1 LTTRN
6 GRVKRRIGAV
16 LLAALVGSL
25 LAISSPAA
33 AGPGTAPADTER
45 LAGANRYGTA
55 AAVAAEGIPCLPL
68 VFVNGEN
75 FPDGLAAS
83 AFSPLPILLTKA
95 DALPA
100 ETLAVLDAFETG
112 CGFTEIPLY
121 IIGGEAAVGSAV
133 YEALDTWNGPA
144 PVERIGGADRY
155 ATALAVAKHPS
166 GPVCTNMILATG
178 TAFPDALAAGPL
190 GIAMS
195 APIVLNS
202 GSSLRADVKAYA
214 ATCLGDI
221 TIVGGTAAV
230 PQSVEDEL
238 KAMGK
243 TVTRIAG
250 SNRAETAA
258 AIAGELVEDYGFVV
272 GLGNVILVNC
282 NTFADALSASP
293 IAYMAAAPI
302 LCVNAGSIP
311 PVTAG
316 LHVGFC
322 NFVSTVWAIG
332 GTAVISDAVLAGA
345 AAATACTAPALTSA
359 SLVNSG
365 YKQAACELNGNV
377 SGMEG
382 VVVSAVP
389 GSAADGAAGNDWFIE
404 VVDVPDGDANYA
416 IVDPVGQAM
425 LIGIKVPAAT
435 APAPFGLTQQQLVD
449 AWYALGGA
457 ATAYFVPSVTTDT
470 GAPSGYDDNDPD
482 DGSNCNPAGGSQN
495 QTLTV
500 TFNQDVDD
508 TANPTTGTVLTA
520 ADFGGVF
527 GMVVVS
533 PLVATPGGASEY
545 TLVQNNVT
553 AAGNLVEVDDVI
565 TVAGAFSSSSSL
577 EVVAPGDEVKVS

>member
-1 LTTRN
+1 
-6 GRVKRRIGAV
+6 
-16 LLAALVGSL
+16 
-25 LAISSPAA
+25 
-33 AGPGTAPADTER
+33 
-45 LAGANRYGTA
+45 
-55 AAVAAEGIPCLPL
+55 
-68 VFVNGEN
+68 VNGEN

-83 AFSPLPILLTKA
+83 AFAPLPILLTKA

-100 ETLAVLDAFETG
+100 ETLAALDAYETS
-112 CGFTEIPLY
+112 CGSTNVP
-121 IIGGEAAVGSAV
+121 IIVVGGEAVVGSAV
-133 YEALDTWNGPA
+133 YEALDTWNEGSE
-144 PVERIGGADRY
+144 VERIGGADRY
-155 ATALAVAKHPS
+155 ATALAVATS
-166 GPVCTNMILATG
+166 AWTYGPVCNNMILATG

-190 GIAMS
+190 GKVS
-195 APIVLNS
+195 GAPIILNS

-214 ATCLGDI
+214 ATCFGDI

-293 IAYMAAAPI
+293 LAYIAAAPI

-377 SGMEG
+377 SGADG

-389 GSAADGAAGNDWFIE
+389 GSAADGAAGNNWSIA
-404 VVDVPDGDANYA
+404 VVDVADGDANFA
-416 IVDPVGQAM
+416 IVNPVAQTM
-425 LIGIKVPAAT
+425 TIGIKVPAAT

-449 AWYALGGA
+449 AWIAIGGD
-457 ATAYFVPSVTTDT
+457 ATKYFVPSVTIKT
-470 GAPSGYDDNDPD
+470 GAPSGYIDGDDPD
-482 DGSNCNPAGGSQN
+482 GGPDCEPANGSQTQTIVINFNIPVMDDANPAAGVVLQSN
-495 QTLTV
+495 D
-500 TFNQDVDD
+500 F
-508 TANPTTGTVLTA
+508 TGTAGFT
-520 ADFGGVF
+520 
-527 GMVVVS
+527 VVS
-533 PLVATPGGASEY
+533 PLVATPGGAASY
-545 TLVQNNVT
+545 TLVAVNVT
-553 AAGNLVEVDDVI
+553 NAADLR
-565 TVAGAFSSSSSL
+565 VAGTDSVNVANGAVFSAATGI
-577 EVVAPGDEVKVS
+577 VADHTLADTKLS